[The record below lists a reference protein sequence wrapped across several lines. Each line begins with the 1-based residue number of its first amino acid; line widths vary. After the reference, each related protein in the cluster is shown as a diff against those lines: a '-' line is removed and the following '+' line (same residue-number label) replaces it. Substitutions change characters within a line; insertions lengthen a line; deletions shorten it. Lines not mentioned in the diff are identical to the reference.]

1 MGSKDFN
8 IDLNSRDDEGLTALH
23 WACRYGR
30 PEIVQLL
37 ITSSKDFNIDLNARD
52 DGGRTALHWAC
63 FYGYTEIVQLMLKN
77 WEEFGL
83 DIKAQDNQGKT
94 PIDYV
99 KERIQKTS
107 RYSEL
112 KDNLEQVMKMLEME
126 YFKMD
131 VQNLYQYSRNS
142 KIINR

>member
-1 MGSKDFN
+1 
-8 IDLNSRDDEGLTALH
+8 
-23 WACRYGR
+23 
-30 PEIVQLL
+30 
-37 ITSSKDFNIDLNARD
+37 
-52 DGGRTALHWAC
+52 
-63 FYGYTEIVQLMLKN
+63 MLKN

-126 YFKMD
+126 YSKMD
-131 VQNLYQYSRNS
+131 VQNL
-142 KIINR
+142 